1 MPILSLSNSLSKN
14 KDRVHLIPI
23 DEDFKSG
30 TGAFTYVNSSLANSS
45 STLQIT
51 ASATSGYAWK
61 MLASSPNTKFT
72 YSIDLAGMT
81 PGGGGGHILIGSSVD
96 NSDFVN
102 VDATSVTTYTGSFTT
117 DTATVMVL
125 HLVTDVNG
133 ELTKWDNLSIEED
146 N

>member
-1 MPILSLSNSLSKN
+1 MN
-14 KDRVHLIPI
+14 KTII
-23 DEDFKSG
+23 DIETDG
-30 TGAFTYVNSSLANSS
+30 LNPTRIWLAACKD
-45 STLQIT
+45 I
-51 ASATSGYAWK
+51 
-61 MLASSPNTKFT
+61 
-72 YSIDLAGMT
+72 
-81 PGGGGGHILIGSSVD
+81 